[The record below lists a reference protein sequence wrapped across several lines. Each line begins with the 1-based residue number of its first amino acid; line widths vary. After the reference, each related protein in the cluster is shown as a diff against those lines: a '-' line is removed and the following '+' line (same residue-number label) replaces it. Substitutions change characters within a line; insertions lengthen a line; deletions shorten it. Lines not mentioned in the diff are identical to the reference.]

1 MNNAR
6 RANVVLN
13 EFGSFIEEHKKH
25 KISQMKSEF
34 LGECNERKI
43 ILMFSGYCALDELE
57 AALVRKITKGKN
69 VEKEHVDVFRS

>member
-6 RANVVLN
+6 MANVVLN
-13 EFGSFIEEHKKH
+13 EFGRFIDEHKAL
-25 KISQMKSEF
+25 KISQMRSEF